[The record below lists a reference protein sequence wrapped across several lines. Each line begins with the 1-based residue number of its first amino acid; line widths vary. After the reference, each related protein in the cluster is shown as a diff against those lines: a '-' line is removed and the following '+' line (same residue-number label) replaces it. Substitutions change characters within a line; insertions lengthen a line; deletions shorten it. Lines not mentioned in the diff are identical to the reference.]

1 MAIELQGQYQA
12 LARKYRPQTF
22 EDVVGQEHVINALK
36 NSIEQQRIHHAYLLT
51 GTRGIGKTTIAR
63 IIAKCLECETGITAH
78 PHINGEPVCDTCKAI
93 ADGNFP
99 DVIEIDGAS
108 QTKVDDTRQLLE
120 STQYPPLKGRFKV
133 YIIDEV
139 HMLSQS
145 SFNALLKTL
154 EEPPAY
160 VKFILATTDPQKIPV
175 TVLSRCLQFQLKA
188 LTVNQISAQIAKIAT
203 KENISFENEAV
214 NLLARAARGSM
225 RDALS
230 LCDQAVALGNG
241 SITKD
246 NVQAMLG
253 TAGDGF
259 VCSVLD
265 LLKNPSVPVN
275 AQASAQVPVPVAQ
288 SQKTLSD
295 VLNEIRTISPNYRTL
310 LNDLVLCFHDLALFQ
325 MIGYPQNINIFSIPQ
340 STLTTYA
347 PLFSSEALQL
357 YYQIALQGIE
367 EYKVSSD
374 GSTAFEM
381 TILRMLAFTPEKKK
395 DWIGEDNSVEV
406 IYLNPVVNSAVLSS
420 LTSNALDKGHA
431 PESNSSLASALKN
444 EAQSYVADPATK
456 VTVLTDHN
464 VIAHENTVL
473 QNGTAVNQELVRQ
486 DLVNKVA
493 SENFT
498 LKPEITNALVA
509 EAQSITNSSTLN
521 IVNNEHTVDPGVL
534 TDNAKS
540 QALNEALPV
549 DIVKATTT
557 NITATDDVASA
568 SPVTETSDSASK
580 RPVVAPKSGSDSADT
595 LPQVN
600 TQINEVSV
608 VAKNTVVT
616 SAKADNAAVNL
627 TDHNTPDTTETTANT
642 SASNDVPKVTPS
654 EETNAVAATVAPT
667 EATVNEINEFP
678 VPDINPQSQVFTV
691 NSANQAPAFG
701 STHNSKTDDLNVLIQ
716 GLETLNNQVVTNN
729 NPHLG
734 EYRKVLTNIITPKT
748 TESSIVPENEELHV
762 NSTLSQLSDVR
773 QNHDLQ
779 EKFKLISDV
788 SQYINH
794 VYAVLKGYQTEAESL
809 KEGKSKSSH
818 IEGMSSII
826 SDMTYGKNDVQAA
839 NDENPSTD
847 AISTDAISK
856 LPTFNENGEIVTAS
870 NPAEPNSNEPKLET
884 QVSSESLKLP
894 NSGTVQDNHVQD
906 NGVQGNAV
914 VAPVNTATVVS
925 EPNNAENIST
935 ASNNTVPETTVTDKK
950 AVENTENLA
959 LNTAKANN
967 STLVNQDNHTLV
979 DDFTKAVQE
988 IASDKENE
996 SKDVVKTLSSD
1007 EILTPQVAEL
1017 TPDELLRKAQE
1028 EALAQ
1033 LQSNQTLNQKLK
1045 EEAATLNQNVDVSS
1059 LTEDSNKAFLED
1071 DKANLNSEIPDAVN
1085 TATVNSVSFDNS
1097 AALVDASN
1105 NDIPAITASTEV
1117 SANVP
1122 HEIAVEPNQE
1132 VTAPLNTTN
1141 TAIETNQNASAE
1153 NVANDKN
1160 VKNAENSEN
1169 VDKSDESSNIPLAT
1183 LTSNNNAS
1191 NTPNST
1197 GDLSTDTTVS
1207 SVQDFIPLSKAVA
1220 LELQKGSY
1228 TDTVPVIKARTY
1240 SKSLELAINET
1251 LNGQL
1256 GNNHNVTDNGNAVS
1270 NTLATNKIASNSNL
1284 SQQVATVK
1292 TQSAPVTSV
1301 TQTAHAQSSDGTNAP
1316 VAPEKIPSSEVPPD
1330 FYDEVPVDAYEFDA
1344 DPVGNAIV
1352 DESYDDDEYS
1362 QGARVTGSDLKFDNI
1377 ATDENSSN
1385 TDGNPKKFRESTL
1398 KLIEEDQQFE
1408 NKRLG
1413 RQLQSSDFYDRVY
1426 KNDLW
1431 YQDIVKAG
1439 YNDGP
1444 VYSAL
1449 CYTNRLISPDNPY
1462 AWVLQISA
1470 DFQLLFISPEFH
1482 HNLRTK
1488 FSIEQGHP
1496 VELKIEK
1503 VQGIPSGCPEDLA
1516 RKFYVKEIEDTRNN
1530 MAKDKNISLLLE
1542 NLGEDIRTLNL
1553 SLYKQEDDKAVVK
1566 K

>member
-1 MAIELQGQYQA
+1 M
-12 LARKYRPQTF
+12 
-22 EDVVGQEHVINALK
+22 
-36 NSIEQQRIHHAYLLT
+36 
-51 GTRGIGKTTIAR
+51 
-63 IIAKCLECETGITAH
+63 
-78 PHINGEPVCDTCKAI
+78 
-93 ADGNFP
+93 
-99 DVIEIDGAS
+99 
-108 QTKVDDTRQLLE
+108 
-120 STQYPPLKGRFKV
+120 
-133 YIIDEV
+133 
-139 HMLSQS
+139 
-145 SFNALLKTL
+145 
-154 EEPPAY
+154 
-160 VKFILATTDPQKIPV
+160 
-175 TVLSRCLQFQLKA
+175 
-188 LTVNQISAQIAKIAT
+188 
-203 KENISFENEAV
+203 
-214 NLLARAARGSM
+214 
-225 RDALS
+225 
-230 LCDQAVALGNG
+230 
-241 SITKD
+241 
-246 NVQAMLG
+246 
-253 TAGDGF
+253 
-259 VCSVLD
+259 
-265 LLKNPSVPVN
+265 
-275 AQASAQVPVPVAQ
+275 
-288 SQKTLSD
+288 
-295 VLNEIRTISPNYRTL
+295 
-310 LNDLVLCFHDLALFQ
+310 
-325 MIGYPQNINIFSIPQ
+325 
-340 STLTTYA
+340 
-347 PLFSSEALQL
+347 
-357 YYQIALQGIE
+357 
-367 EYKVSSD
+367 
-374 GSTAFEM
+374 
-381 TILRMLAFTPEKKK
+381 
-395 DWIGEDNSVEV
+395 
-406 IYLNPVVNSAVLSS
+406 
-420 LTSNALDKGHA
+420 
-431 PESNSSLASALKN
+431 
-444 EAQSYVADPATK
+444 
-456 VTVLTDHN
+456 
-464 VIAHENTVL
+464 AHENTVF

-486 DLVNKVA
+486 ELVNKVA
-493 SENFT
+493 SENIT

-509 EAQSITNSSTLN
+509 EVQSITHSSALN
-521 IVNNEHTVDPGVL
+521 PLNNELSVV
-534 TDNAKS
+534 S
-540 QALNEALPV
+540 E
-549 DIVKATTT
+549 
-557 NITATDDVASA
+557 TATDDTATSQVQNESGTVDIVSA
-568 SPVTETSDSASK
+568 TTTDIHATDGEVSAPTITETSNPVSK
-580 RPVVAPKSGSDSADT
+580 RPVVASKSGSDSADT

-600 TQINEVSV
+600 TQINEVT
-608 VAKNTVVT
+608 VAEENTAVT
-616 SAKADNAAVNL
+616 SANADNAAVNL
-627 TDHNTPDTTETTANT
+627 TDHNTPDNPEITANT
-642 SASNDVPKVTPS
+642 SASNDVPKDTPS
-654 EETNAVAATVAPT
+654 DDTNAVAATVAPT
-667 EATVNEINEFP
+667 ESTVNEINEFP

-794 VYAVLKGYQTEAESL
+794 IYAVLKGYQTEAESL

-870 NPAEPNSNEPKLET
+870 NPAEPNSNEPNLET
-884 QVSSESLKLP
+884 QVSSESLK
-894 NSGTVQDNHVQD
+894 
-906 NGVQGNAV
+906 GNAV
-914 VAPVNTATVVS
+914 VAPVKTATVVS
-925 EPNNAENIST
+925 EPNNAENIPT
-935 ASNNTVPETTVTDKK
+935 ASNNTVPDTTVTDKN
-950 AVENTENLA
+950 AVENAENLA

-967 STLVNQDNHTLV
+967 STLVNQDNQDLV

-988 IASDKENE
+988 IAGDNANE
-996 SKDVVKTLSSD
+996 SKDVVKTLSPD
-1007 EILTPQVAEL
+1007 EILKPQVAEL

-1045 EEAATLNQNVDVSS
+1045 EEAATLNQNVDVSN

-1085 TATVNSVSFDNS
+1085 TATVNSVSFDRS
-1097 AALVDASN
+1097 AASVDAIN
-1105 NDIPAITASTEV
+1105 NDIHAITASTEV
-1117 SANVP
+1117 SATVP
-1122 HEIAVEPNQE
+1122 HEIAVEPNQV
-1132 VTAPLNTTN
+1132 VTAPLNITN
-1141 TAIETNQNASAE
+1141 TAIENNQNA
-1153 NVANDKN
+1153 NVES
-1160 VKNAENSEN
+1160 VE
-1169 VDKSDESSNIPLAT
+1169 KSDEISNIPIAP

-1191 NTPNST
+1191 KTPNST
-1197 GDLSTDTTVS
+1197 GDLSTDDLSTDTTVS
-1207 SVQDFIPLSKAVA
+1207 SVQEFIPLSKAVA

-1228 TDTVPVIKARTY
+1228 THTVPVIKARTY
-1240 SKSLELAINET
+1240 SYSLELAINET

-1270 NTLATNKIASNSNL
+1270 NNPATNKIASNSNL

-1301 TQTAHAQSSDGTNAP
+1301 TQTAHAQPSNGTNAP